1 MDLKQLRAFV
11 SVADTGSVTRTA
23 TRLNLVQ
30 PAVTRQLQLLE
41 ETLGTT
47 LFVRGRGGMALTDA
61 GRTLLA
67 YARRILDEVERAR
80 IEIQPSAGPV
90 QGIVNVGI
98 LASVAQLLT
107 PDLVAE
113 VARHYPG
120 IRLRL
125 AVGYAGHLLKWLE
138 SGDIDL
144 ALTYAERQAQAL
156 HIKTLLS
163 EPLWAVAPAGAGLRR
178 DKAVALSRVARESFV
193 MPAASQGLRAII
205 EQGAAA
211 QKLELN
217 VSVETNDL
225 AVQKQLVRGGW
236 GWTILPAVGVAEEV
250 QRGELCAAP
259 VTRPTLQRRL
269 VLAVPA
275 HRQPT
280 DPVRCVTGTL
290 IACVKAAVQGGRWT
304 GAQWLAD

>member
-11 SVADTGSVTRTA
+11 FVAETGSVTRA
-23 TRLNLVQ
+23 AAQLNVVQ

-41 ETLGTT
+41 EDLGAP

-61 GRTLLA
+61 GRTMLE

-80 IEIQPSAGPV
+80 TEIRPTQGPV

-98 LASVAQLLT
+98 LASAAQLLST
-107 PDLVAE
+107 DLVTE
-113 VARHYPG
+113 VKRHYPG

-125 AVGYAGHLLKWLE
+125 AVGYAGHLFKWLE

-144 ALTYAERQAQAL
+144 ALTYSEREFQAL
-156 HIKTLLS
+156 HTHSLLT
-163 EPLWAVAPAGAGLRR
+163 EPLWAVAPAGAGLRMN
-178 DKAVALSRVARESFV
+178 KPVTLSRVAREPFV
-193 MPAASQGLRAII
+193 MPAASQGLRALI
-205 EQGAAA
+205 EQGAAS
-211 QKLELN
+211 QKLGLKI
-217 VSVETNDL
+217 SVETNEL
-225 AVQKQLVRGGW
+225 AVQKQLVKAGW
-236 GWTILPAVGVAEEV
+236 GWTILPALGVVEEV

-259 VTRPTLQRRL
+259 VSRPVLQRRL

-280 DPVRCVTGTL
+280 ASVRCVTGAL
-290 IACVKAAVQGGRWT
+290 ILCVKAAVLDGRWT
-304 GAQWLAD
+304 AAQWLAD